1 MPYSGG
7 EDRMKIVPWMPG
19 LVTLGAYK
27 ASFLPH
33 DLAAGLT
40 LGAVMVP
47 VGLAYGELAGLP
59 LAGLYGSMLPLLAYA
74 LFGSSRQLVVGPDTA
89 MAALVAVV
97 VVPLAPG
104 DPGRLALLAAGLG
117 VMVGILCLVGGVL
130 RLGFVANFLSKPV
143 IVGFMHGLA
152 LVIIV
157 AQLPKVLGL
166 KSDGETTLEQ
176 VVSLLHRLGDANL
189 ISLAIGAGTFAVILL
204 CRGFAPR
211 VPGAVLAL
219 AGSGLAVV
227 LLGLDK
233 QGVAVVG
240 RIPTGLPGLSLPVLT
255 LADFEALL
263 PVAFVAALLSFS
275 DTVVTARAFAAR
287 NRYRIDA
294 NQELLAIG
302 AANLV
307 SGLSQGLPI
316 SASDSRTAVSEAAG
330 GRTQVTSAIAAVVV
344 AAVML
349 WLAGFLYYLPSAA
362 LGGLLMASAWGL
374 CETVEFRRLWRF
386 RGISLAGALV
396 TMAGVVTLGVM
407 EGILIG
413 VVFSMVL
420 LLRALAFPPDAVLGR
435 TPGGSWHDTAHRP
448 DAVRVPGLLVYRFS
462 APLFFANCTLFRDRI
477 AALIEASPAP
487 VSGVVVDGGA
497 IHDVDLMGCETLAE
511 LEQELRERGI
521 RLAFGNL
528 RDRVR
533 RDIERGLDLRPEND
547 DISFPSVAEAVEAV
561 RAG

>member
-1 MPYSGG
+1 MNIA
-7 EDRMKIVPWMPG
+7 RWIPG
-19 LVTLGAYK
+19 LGTLATYK

-74 LFGSSRQLVVGPDTA
+74 LFGSSRQLIVGPDTA
-89 MAALVAVV
+89 MAALVAIV

-117 VMVGILCLVGGVL
+117 VMVGILCLLGGVL

-152 LVIIV
+152 LVIAM
-157 AQLPKVLGL
+157 AQLPKVLGV
-166 KSDGETTLEQ
+166 KSNGETTLEQ
-176 VVSLLHRLGDANL
+176 VVSLLHRLGDTNL
-189 ISLAIGAGTFAVILL
+189 VSLAIGAGTFAVILL
-204 CRGFAPR
+204 CRRFAPR

-219 AGSGLAVV
+219 AAAGLAVV

-255 LADFEALL
+255 LADFEVLL

-275 DTVVTARAFAAR
+275 DTIVTARAFAAR

-316 SASDSRTAVSEAAG
+316 SASDSRTAVAEAAG

-344 AAVML
+344 AAVMF

-362 LGGLLMASAWGL
+362 LGGLLIASAWGL
-374 CETVEFRRLWRF
+374 CDTAEFRRLWRF

-396 TMAGVVTLGVM
+396 TMAGVVALGVM

-413 VVFSMVL
+413 VVFSLVL

-448 DAVRVPGLLVYRFS
+448 EAVPVPGLLVYRFS

-487 VSGVVVDGGA
+487 VLGVVIDGGA

-521 RLAFGNL
+521 RLVFGNL

-533 RDIERGLDLRPEND
+533 RDIERGLDLGPDND
-547 DISFPSVAEAVEAV
+547 DITFPSVAEA
-561 RAG
+561 

>member
-1 MPYSGG
+1 MNIA
-7 EDRMKIVPWMPG
+7 RWIPG
-19 LVTLGAYK
+19 LGTLATYK

-74 LFGSSRQLVVGPDTA
+74 LFGSSRQLIVGPDTA
-89 MAALVAVV
+89 MAALVAIV

-117 VMVGILCLVGGVL
+117 VMVGILCLLGGVL

-152 LVIIV
+152 LVIAM
-157 AQLPKVLGL
+157 AQLPKVLGV
-166 KSDGETTLEQ
+166 KSNGETTLEQ
-176 VVSLLHRLGDANL
+176 VVSLLHRLGDTNL
-189 ISLAIGAGTFAVILL
+189 VSLAIGAGTFAVILL
-204 CRGFAPR
+204 CRRFAPR

-219 AGSGLAVV
+219 AAAGLAVV

-255 LADFEALL
+255 LADFEVLL

-275 DTVVTARAFAAR
+275 DTIVTARAFAAR

-316 SASDSRTAVSEAAG
+316 SASDSRTAVAEAAG

-344 AAVML
+344 AAVMF

-362 LGGLLMASAWGL
+362 LGGLLIASAWGL
-374 CETVEFRRLWRF
+374 CDTAEFRRLWRF

-396 TMAGVVTLGVM
+396 TMAGVVALGVM

-413 VVFSMVL
+413 VVFSLVL

-448 DAVRVPGLLVYRFS
+448 EAVPVPGLLVYRFS

-487 VSGVVVDGGA
+487 VLGVVIDGGA

-521 RLAFGNL
+521 RLVFGNL

-533 RDIERGLDLRPEND
+533 RDIERGLDLGPDND
-547 DISFPSVAEAVEAV
+547 DITFPSVAEAVEAV
-561 RAG
+561 RPG

>member
-1 MPYSGG
+1 
-7 EDRMKIVPWMPG
+7 MKIAHWMPG
-19 LVTLGAYK
+19 LGTLATYK

-33 DLAAGLT
+33 GLAAGLT

-74 LFGSSRQLVVGPDTA
+74 LFGSSRQLIVGPDTA

-117 VMVGILCLVGGVL
+117 VMVGMLCLLGGVL

-152 LVIIV
+152 LVIVV

-176 VVSLLHRLGDANL
+176 AVSLLHRLGDTNF
-189 ISLAIGAGTFAVILL
+189 ISLGIGIGTFAAILL
-204 CRGFAPR
+204 CRRFAPR

-219 AGSGLAVV
+219 AVSGLAVV

-240 RIPTGLPGLSLPVLT
+240 RIPTGLPGLSLPAVT

-263 PVAFVAALLSFS
+263 PVALVAALLSFS

-316 SASDSRTAVSEAAG
+316 SASDSRTAVAEAAG

-344 AAVML
+344 AGVML
-349 WLAGFLYYLPSAA
+349 WLAEFLYYLPSAA
-362 LGGLLMASAWGL
+362 LGGLLVASAWGL
-374 CETVEFRRLWRF
+374 CDTAEFRRLWRF

-396 TMAGVVTLGVM
+396 TMLGVVALGVM

-413 VVFSMVL
+413 VVFSLVL

-448 DAVRVPGLLVYRFS
+448 DAVPVRGLLVYRFS

-477 AALIEASPAP
+477 VAQVDAASPP
-487 VSGVVVDGGA
+487 VSGVVIDGGA

-511 LEQELRERGI
+511 LEEELRERGI

-528 RDRVR
+528 RDRVKK
-533 RDIERGLDLRPEND
+533 DILRGLDLTTAD
-547 DISFPSVAEAVEAV
+547 DDLTFPSVAEAAQAV
-561 RAG
+561 RPG

>member
-1 MPYSGG
+1 
-7 EDRMKIVPWMPG
+7 MKIAHWMPG
-19 LVTLGAYK
+19 LGTLATYK

-74 LFGSSRQLVVGPDTA
+74 LFGSSRQLIVGPDTA

-117 VMVGILCLVGGVL
+117 VMVGMLCLLGGVL

-152 LVIIV
+152 LVIVV

-176 VVSLLHRLGDANL
+176 AVSLLHRLGDTNF
-189 ISLAIGAGTFAVILL
+189 ISLGIGIGTFAAILL
-204 CRGFAPR
+204 CRRFAPR

-219 AGSGLAVV
+219 AVSGLAVV

-240 RIPTGLPGLSLPVLT
+240 RIPTGLPGLSLPAVT

-263 PVAFVAALLSFS
+263 PVALVAALLSFS

-307 SGLSQGLPI
+307 SSLSQGLPI
-316 SASDSRTAVSEAAG
+316 SASDSRTAVAEAAG

-344 AAVML
+344 AGVML
-349 WLAGFLYYLPSAA
+349 WLAKFLYYLPSAA
-362 LGGLLMASAWGL
+362 LGGLLVASAWGL
-374 CETVEFRRLWRF
+374 CDTAEFRRLWRF

-396 TMAGVVTLGVM
+396 TMLGVVALGVM

-413 VVFSMVL
+413 VVFSLVL

-448 DAVRVPGLLVYRFS
+448 DAVPVRGLLVYRFS

-477 AALIEASPAP
+477 VAQVDAASPP
-487 VSGVVVDGGA
+487 VSGVVIDGGA

-511 LEQELRERGI
+511 LEEELRERGI

-528 RDRVR
+528 RDRVKK
-533 RDIERGLDLRPEND
+533 DILRGLDLATAD
-547 DISFPSVAEAVEAV
+547 DDLTFPSVAEAAQAV
-561 RAG
+561 WPG

>member
-1 MPYSGG
+1 MNIA
-7 EDRMKIVPWMPG
+7 RWMPG
-19 LVTLGAYK
+19 LGTLATYK
-27 ASFLPH
+27 VSFLPH
-33 DLAAGLT
+33 DLSAGLT

-74 LFGSSRQLVVGPDTA
+74 LFGSSRQLIVGPDTA

-117 VMVGILCLVGGVL
+117 VMVGILCLLGGVL

-166 KSDGETTLEQ
+166 KSGGETTLEQ
-176 VVSLLHRLGDANL
+176 AMSLLCRLGDTNPV
-189 ISLAIGAGTFAVILL
+189 SLAIGVGTFAVILL
-204 CRGFAPR
+204 CRRFAPR
-211 VPGAVLAL
+211 VPGAVVAL
-219 AGSGLAVV
+219 AASGLVVV
-227 LLGLDK
+227 LLDLDK
-233 QGVAVVG
+233 PGIWGPGVAVVG
-240 RIPTGLPGLSLPVLT
+240 RIPTGLPSLSLPVLS

-275 DTVVTARAFAAR
+275 DTVVTARAFGAR

-316 SASDSRTAVSEAAG
+316 SASDSRTAVAEAAG

-349 WLAGFLYYLPSAA
+349 WLAGFLYFLPSAA
-362 LGGLLMASAWGL
+362 LGGLLIASAWGL
-374 CETVEFRRLWRF
+374 CDAAEFRRLWRF

-396 TMAGVVTLGVM
+396 TMASVVALGVM

-413 VVFSMVL
+413 VVFSLVL
-420 LLRALAFPPDAVLGR
+420 LLRALAFPPDAVLGC

-448 DAVRVPGLLVYRFS
+448 DAVPVAGLLVYRFS

-477 AALIEASPAP
+477 AALVEISPTP
-487 VSGVVVDGGA
+487 VSAVVIDGGA

-511 LEQELRERGI
+511 LEHELRERGI

-533 RDIERGLDLRPEND
+533 LDIERGLDLGPHND
-547 DISFPSVAEAVEAV
+547 DVTFSSVVDAVAAV
-561 RAG
+561 RPV

>member
-1 MPYSGG
+1 
-7 EDRMKIVPWMPG
+7 MKIAHWMPG
-19 LVTLGAYK
+19 LGTLATYK

-74 LFGSSRQLVVGPDTA
+74 LFGSSRQLIVGPDTA

-117 VMVGILCLVGGVL
+117 VMVGMLCLLGGVL

-152 LVIIV
+152 LVIVV

-176 VVSLLHRLGDANL
+176 AVSLLHRLGDTNF
-189 ISLAIGAGTFAVILL
+189 ISLGIGIGTFAAILL
-204 CRGFAPR
+204 CRRFAPR

-219 AGSGLAVV
+219 AVSGLAVV

-240 RIPTGLPGLSLPVLT
+240 RIPTGLPGLSLPAVT

-263 PVAFVAALLSFS
+263 PVALVAALLSFS

-316 SASDSRTAVSEAAG
+316 SASDSRTAVAEAAG

-344 AAVML
+344 AGVML
-349 WLAGFLYYLPSAA
+349 WLAEFLYYLPSAA
-362 LGGLLMASAWGL
+362 LGGLLVASAWGL
-374 CETVEFRRLWRF
+374 CDTAEFRRLWRF

-396 TMAGVVTLGVM
+396 TMLGVVALGVM

-413 VVFSMVL
+413 VVFSLVL

-448 DAVRVPGLLVYRFS
+448 DAVPVRGLLVYRFS

-477 AALIEASPAP
+477 VAQVDAASPP
-487 VSGVVVDGGA
+487 VSGVVIDGGA

-511 LEQELRERGI
+511 LEEELRERGI

-528 RDRVR
+528 RDRVKK
-533 RDIERGLDLRPEND
+533 DILRGLDLTTAD
-547 DISFPSVAEAVEAV
+547 DDLTFPSVAEAAQAV
-561 RAG
+561 RPG

>member
-1 MPYSGG
+1 MNIA
-7 EDRMKIVPWMPG
+7 RWMPG
-19 LVTLGAYK
+19 VGTLATYK
-27 ASFLPH
+27 ASFLPR

-74 LFGSSRQLVVGPDTA
+74 LFGSSRQLIVGPDTA

-117 VMVGILCLVGGVL
+117 VMVGLLCLLGGVL
-130 RLGFVANFLSKPV
+130 RLGFIANFLSKPV

-152 LVIIV
+152 LVIVV

-176 VVSLLHRLGDANL
+176 VVSLLHRLADTNF
-189 ISLAIGAGTFAVILL
+189 ISLAIGAGTFATILL
-204 CRGFAPR
+204 CRRFTPR

-219 AGSGLAVV
+219 AASGLAVV

-240 RIPTGLPGLSLPVLT
+240 RIPTGLPGLSLPVPT

-287 NRYRIDA
+287 NRYRIDP

-316 SASDSRTAVSEAAG
+316 SASDSRTAVAEAAG

-362 LGGLLMASAWGL
+362 LGGLLIASAWGL
-374 CETVEFRRLWRF
+374 CDTAEFRRLWRF

-396 TMAGVVTLGVM
+396 TMAGVVALGVM

-413 VVFSMVL
+413 VVFSLVL

-448 DAVRVPGLLVYRFS
+448 DAVPVPGLLVYRFS
-462 APLFFANCTLFRDRI
+462 APLFFANCMLFRDRI
-477 AALIEASPAP
+477 TALIETSPTSVLA
-487 VSGVVVDGGA
+487 VVVDGGA

-528 RDRVR
+528 RDRVK
-533 RDIERGLDLRPEND
+533 RDIERGLDLGPEND
-547 DISFPSVAEAVEAV
+547 DITFPSVADAVAAV
-561 RAG
+561 RPA